1 MFLTDVQK
9 LCGPEISQFLPCML
23 QFLDSLWR
31 LLHREIDH
39 FTLDLLNSPILNA
52 GPSEKFLFV
61 DYPKED
67 LKEREFNPYNL
78 GGIPDLPKKP
88 SKTREASI

>member
-1 MFLTDVQK
+1 
-9 LCGPEISQFLPCML
+9 ML

-39 FTLDLLNSPILNA
+39 FTFDLLNSPILNA

-61 DYPKED
+61 DHPKED
-67 LKEREFNPYNL
+67 LKEREFN
-78 GGIPDLPKKP
+78 PDLPKKP

>member
-1 MFLTDVQK
+1 MYAIIFR
-9 LCGPEISQFLPCML
+9 QFMAAFHFF
-23 QFLDSLWR
+23 Q
-31 LLHREIDH
+31 LHKEKDH

-67 LKEREFNPYNL
+67 LKEREFP
-78 GGIPDLPKKP
+78 P
-88 SKTREASI
+88 